1 MVSAPPFRLV
11 LQTDLV
17 FRRLS
22 SDFFFVCGFCRRC
35 RIRGPWITRASNSSS
50 SAMVE
55 LVSSQLSC
63 AISFSSKSAVGSD
76 LLGVY
81 SS

>member
-22 SDFFFVCGFCRRC
+22 SDFFVCVDSVGAAESGDRGLPELQTRHRR
-35 RIRGPWITRASNSSS
+35 RWWNW
-50 SAMVE
+50 
-55 LVSSQLSC
+55 
-63 AISFSSKSAVGSD
+63 
-76 LLGVY
+76 
-81 SS
+81 